1 MSCTEFTSLVFYD
14 PWVVPHQLLPAIAI
28 VLGIEW
34 KMVLVLV
41 YAWETVEF
49 TFLKCLDLATPES
62 GQDSLI
68 SDPIQGLIGILVG
81 FMLLNVTNNG
91 KPLFS
96 SQYRAF
102 FWAALFAA
110 PSLILIAD
118 DDYVWFYVPM
128 WFVATFLLH
137 KVGTTLSPPLM
148 VYLVMYATLVSVMVF
163 SLKEEFNSFYTALS
177 AATFVVFFVLV
188 IRNFAYY

>member
-1 MSCTEFTSLVFYD
+1 MHLGCAMLKDNLSRLTERARGVTDVVYD
-14 PWVVPHQLLPAIAI
+14 DAFLAGHVADHGH
-28 VLGIEW
+28 LGNLTGFLAAFVNDRQW
-34 KMVLVLV
+34 RVDPLGKLTRAG
-41 YAWETVEF
+41 YAADVW
-49 TFLKCLDLATPES
+49 
-62 GQDSLI
+62 GR
-68 SDPIQGLIGILVG
+68 
-81 FMLLNVTNNG
+81 